1 MSTSEIIIGRD
12 SQTQQLRIT
21 VGKQVRQVGNAGS
34 VPLSVSRE
42 HVGITLNANNT
53 FMLRNINPANI
64 TYVNNIPVER
74 KMVTKRDVILLGSEH
89 YRLDWQVVMSVL
101 PKQANLRPLASAY
114 DNYQQQ
120 MMALTTKER
129 KFNTLKGAMSIFT
142 MSAMLLGFLGMSGG
156 EGSRSPLL
164 IGLYVVALLIGI
176 GSTIWSF
183 IYASKI
189 PQERDRMQKEF
200 EQQYCCPNCGYYY
213 GALSYNQ
220 LKLRFKQCPNC
231 KTQYSF

>member
-12 SQTQQLRIT
+12 PQTQQLRIT
-21 VGKQVRQVGNAGS
+21 VGKQSRQVGNTGS
-34 VPLSVSRE
+34 VPLSVSRQ
-42 HVGITLNANNT
+42 HVGITMNANGT
-53 FMLRNINPANI
+53 YTLRNINSQNT
-64 TYVNNIPVER
+64 TYVNDMPVER
-74 KMVTKRDVILLGSEH
+74 KLVTTKDIIRLGSEH
-89 YRLDWQVVMSVL
+89 YRLDWQLLMSVL
-101 PKQANLRPLASAY
+101 PKQANLRHLAVAY

-142 MSAMLLGFLGMSGG
+142 MSAMLLGFLGLNGG
-156 EGSRSPLL
+156 EGERSPLL
-164 IGLYVVALLIGI
+164 IGLYVVALLIGV
-176 GSTIWSF
+176 GTTIWSF

-200 EQQYCCPNCGYYY
+200 EQRYCCPNCGYYY
-213 GALSYNQ
+213 GVLSYNQ